1 MIEKQMHQSEGEKST
16 GSQSAL
22 EQLALLAGE
31 WTGRGRGSYP
41 TIESFEYIETLR
53 IRHEPGSA
61 YLTYEQRTE
70 IIDSDG
76 RPIRRSHWEAGLI
89 RPKEDG
95 SVELVCVQ
103 SSGRVEILRGSLE
116 GLDSPP
122 GEFSLSFESE
132 IIENDGRALH
142 SSRVWRLA
150 GSQLDYEMSM
160 QTTNVGELTFHVG
173 SQLAK

>member
-1 MIEKQMHQSEGEKST
+1 MDETPLNPIAGARGAGNQL
-16 GSQSAL
+16 AL
-22 EQLALLAGE
+22 ERLALLAGV
-31 WTGRGRGSYP
+31 WAGRGRGSYP
-41 TIESFEYIETLR
+41 TIESFEYIETFR
-53 IRHEPGSA
+53 ISHEPGTA

-70 IIDSDG
+70 LIDADG

-103 SSGRVEILRGSLE
+103 SSGRVEILRGSLQDLE
-116 GLDSPP
+116 PPP

-150 GSQLDYEMSM
+150 GNLLEYEMSM